1 MTSIIIIILIILLIY
16 VTLGRKCYEFFTMT
30 SIISDTDGNPYMVVS
45 KYNDKK
51 VASMIMGEINTFAND
66 FIEKLRDACLNNP
79 NNKKLCNITNILSN
93 RYNTDSLQENEP
105 TSPNDTSYTSNK
117 GEVISLCLREKMTGD
132 NKFHKPSIIK
142 FVLLHELAHIITPEL
157 NHTRLFWSNFKFLL
171 EFCDK
176 YNIYTSDN
184 YSKQSVNYCS
194 LDVTYNPFYDASLPS
209 YFKS

>member
-1 MTSIIIIILIILLIY
+1 MTSIIIIILTILLIY
-16 VTLGRKCYEFFTMT
+16 VTLGRKCYEFFTMS

-171 EFCDK
+171 GEASK
-176 YNIYTSDN
+176 IGIYDQVDYKKKPQRYCGTDINDN
-184 YSKQSVNYCS
+184 
-194 LDVTYNPFYDASLPS
+194 P
-209 YFKS
+209 YFDL